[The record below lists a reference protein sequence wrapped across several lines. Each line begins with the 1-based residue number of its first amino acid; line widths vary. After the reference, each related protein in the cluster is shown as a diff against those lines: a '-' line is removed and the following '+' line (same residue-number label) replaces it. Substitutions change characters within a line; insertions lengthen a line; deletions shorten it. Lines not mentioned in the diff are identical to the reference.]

1 MVELDIKADSPHEMM
16 QLLRLLTNP
25 SLDVPVA
32 PEWSQTGKFD
42 PAQLPADMYVA
53 DDEQPTAGATQDAE
67 PGEPKRR
74 TRRTKAEMDA
84 ARGAEASTSTGS
96 TESAASSSPTV
107 QGADTSS
114 ADGDDVVTDEVVGAV
129 MKSALEKLKEQGKTA
144 MDLRELLISATKHI
158 IPEGASNRTALNTP
172 ELRAAAVAAMRTL
185 L

>member
-16 QLLRLLTNP
+16 QMLRLLTNP

-32 PEWSQTGKFD
+32 PEWSQTVKFD
-42 PAQLPADMYVA
+42 PAQLPADD

-84 ARGAEASTSTGS
+84 ARGAEASASPSTA
-96 TESAASSSPTV
+96 TSSSPTV
-107 QGADTSS
+107 QSADTSS

-129 MKSALEKLKEQGKTA
+129 MKAALEKLLDEHHA
-144 MDLRELLISATKHI
+144 WA
-158 IPEGASNRTALNTP
+158 ART
-172 ELRAAAVAAMRTL
+172 
-185 L
+185 

>member
-16 QLLRLLTNP
+16 QMLRLLTNP

-32 PEWSQTGKFD
+32 PEWSQTVKFD
-42 PAQLPADMYVA
+42 PAQLPADD

-84 ARGAEASTSTGS
+84 ARSAEAAETSTP
-96 TESAASSSPTV
+96 TESAPSST
-107 QGADTSS
+107 ATSAEPAPPS
-114 ADGDDVVTDEVVGAV
+114 TDGDDVVTDEVVGAV
-129 MKSALEKLKEQGKTA
+129 MKAALEKLKEQGKTA

>member
-32 PEWSQTGKFD
+32 PEWSQTVKFD
-42 PAQLPADMYVA
+42 PAQLPAE
-53 DDEQPTAGATQDAE
+53 DDAEQPTAEATQNAE

-84 ARGAEASTSTGS
+84 ARGAEASAAP
-96 TESAASSSPTV
+96 SAATSETSGTGAPT
-107 QGADTSS
+107 ADTSS
-114 ADGDDVVTDEVVGAV
+114 NSTTDGDDVVTDEVVGAV